1 MPLSNKQEATSLGTA
16 HIMYDKANDKTR
28 LLKFTEDLRGGAFL
42 NDLDGGLPF
51 WPIHIHNNKMYMA
64 CDAGKFIELSQKYN
78 SPKMKE
84 VAAKITEDSNPVLI
98 EVILK

>member
-1 MPLSNKQEATSLGTA
+1 MFSSNLEEEFP
-16 HIMYDKANDKTR
+16 M
-28 LLKFTEDLRGGAFL
+28 KFTENLPGDQFFTDGGGSFF

-78 SPKMKE
+78 SQKMKE
-84 VAAKITEDSNPVLI
+84 VASRINEDSNPVLI
-98 EVILK
+98 EVVLK